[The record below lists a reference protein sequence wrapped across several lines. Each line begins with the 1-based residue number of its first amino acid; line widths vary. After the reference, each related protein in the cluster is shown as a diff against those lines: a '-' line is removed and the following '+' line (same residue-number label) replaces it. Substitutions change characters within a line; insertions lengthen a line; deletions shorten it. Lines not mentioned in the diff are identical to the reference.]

1 MNPIIFS
8 SGIKKIP
15 NLSNFLKD
23 SPAFSFE
30 NSVIGWGFRPTAN
43 KARDY
48 AVKHNLR
55 YIALEDGFLRSIG
68 LGVEGYPPFSLIVD
82 DVGIYYAAEKPSRL
96 EKLITG
102 CSLNDKQAQQ
112 SYQAMA
118 LIREWQ
124 LSKYNHAPCEPIDT
138 EHKNQIVLVI
148 DQTFGDMAVQYGLAD
163 ENSFRQMLQAA
174 LQENPNA
181 EIWVKTHPD
190 VIAGKKRGYLT
201 DLLAQPRVRVI
212 SQDINPP
219 TLLSQVDKVY
229 CVTSQMGFEAL
240 LQGKEVVTFGVP
252 WFAGWGLTDDRHPFV
267 AELIRQKRRMPRD
280 LFELFYA
287 AYFQYCRYIN
297 PFTGEC
303 GDIFDVI
310 HYLIW
315 IKKWQTF
322 LIDDFYCIGLS
333 LWKKNVLKPF
343 FHLPNCRLHFVHS
356 LAKFK
361 KIQLQENAKLLL
373 WGQGNPEVISYAE
386 QHNIPIWRMEDGF
399 IRSVGLGSNLVAPL
413 SLVIDS
419 LGIYFNPQQPSQL
432 ECILQNTQF
441 SENDEFLAKEIQL
454 QLIEANIGKYNVGY
468 TGFSRPNTT
477 KKMIL
482 VPGQV
487 EDDASIRFGSP
498 QCKSNLAL
506 LQRVRAT
513 HPDAYI
519 IYKPH
524 PDVLSGNRTGDI
536 KQEKALM
543 YADQVVTDANILDC
557 IQAVDEVHTMTSLAG
572 FEALLR
578 GKTVYCY
585 GSPFYAHWGLTI
597 DAYDLQRRKR
607 KLTLEQLIAGT
618 LLYYPLYLNP
628 NTMQLTDAK
637 TAIQILLQQREQLK
651 DSGMYKNWLSKKLGK
666 YWYFIRTFWLQ

>member
-1 MNPIIFS
+1 MTPIIFS

-23 SPAFSFE
+23 NPTFSFE
-30 NSVIGWGFRPTAN
+30 NSVVGWGFRPTAN

-48 AVKHNLR
+48 AAKHNLR

-68 LGVEGYPPFSLIVD
+68 LGVDGYPPFSLVVD
-82 DVGIYYAAEKPSRL
+82 DVGIYYAAEKSSRL
-96 EKLITG
+96 EKLIADCT
-102 CSLNDKQAQQ
+102 LNDEQAHQ

-124 LSKYNHAPCEPIDT
+124 LSKYNHAPCEPVAT
-138 EHKNQIVLVI
+138 EHKNQIILVI

-163 ENSFRQMLQAA
+163 ENSFCQMLQAA
-174 LQENPNA
+174 LQENSDA

-201 DLLAQPRVRVI
+201 ELLDQPRVRII

-267 AELIRQKRRMPRD
+267 TELITQQRRNPRT
-280 LFELFYA
+280 LNHVFYA
-287 AYFQYCRYIN
+287 AYFQYSRYIN
-297 PFTGEC
+297 PFTGEA

-310 HYLIW
+310 HYLNW
-315 IKKWQTF
+315 VKHWQSV
-322 LIDDFYCIGLS
+322 LVGDFYCIGLS
-333 LWKKNVLKPF
+333 LWKKTVLKPF
-343 FHLPNCRLHFVHS
+343 FHLPNCRLHFVRS

-361 KIQLQENAKLLL
+361 KIQLDENVKLLL
-373 WGQGNPEVISYAE
+373 WGQGKSAFIAYAE
-386 QHNIPIWRMEDGF
+386 ENNIPVWRMEDGF

-413 SLVIDS
+413 SLVVDP

-432 ECILQNTQF
+432 ESILQNTAF
-441 SENDEFLAKEIQL
+441 SEKDEDLARQIQ
-454 QLIEANIGKYNVGY
+454 QELIQANIGKYNVGSA
-468 TGFSRPNTT
+468 GFVRPNTD
-477 KKMIL
+477 KKVLL

-498 QCKSNLAL
+498 QCQSNLTL
-506 LQRVRAT
+506 LQQVRQS
-513 HPDAYI
+513 HPNTYI

-524 PDVLSGNRTGDI
+524 PDVLSGNRKGHI
-536 KQEKALM
+536 AQEQALT
-543 YADQVVTDANILDC
+543 YADQIVTEANILDC

-585 GSPFYAHWGLTI
+585 GSPFYAHWGLTV
-597 DAYDLQRRKR
+597 DAYALPRRSKR
-607 KLTLEQLIAGT
+607 LTLRQLIAGT

-628 NTMQLTDAK
+628 NTRQLTDAR
-637 TAIQILLQQREQLK
+637 TAIDILLAQKNQLK
-651 DSGMYKNWLSKKLGK
+651 DTGLYKSWLGK
-666 YWYFIRTFWLQ
+666 KFGKYDYFIRTFLLK

>member
-1 MNPIIFS
+1 MTPIIFS

-15 NLSNFLKD
+15 NLSDFLKD
-23 SPAFSFE
+23 SPTFSFE

-55 YIALEDGFLRSIG
+55 YIVLEDGFLRSIG
-68 LGVEGYPPFSLIVD
+68 LGVEGFPPFSLVVD

-96 EKLITG
+96 EKLIAD
-102 CSLNDKQAQQ
+102 CCLNDEQAQQ
-112 SYQAMA
+112 SHRAMA

-124 LSKYNHAPCEPIDT
+124 LSKYNHAPCEPVAT
-138 EHKNQIVLVI
+138 EHKNPTVLVI

-174 LQENPNA
+174 LQENPDA

-201 DLLAQPRVRVI
+201 DLLDQPRVRII

-267 AELIRQKRRMPRD
+267 AELITQQRRKPRS
-280 LFELFYA
+280 LNEVFYA
-287 AYFQYCRYIN
+287 AYFQYSRYIN
-297 PFTGEC
+297 PFTGEV

-310 HYLIW
+310 HYLSW
-315 IKKWQTF
+315 VKHWQSV
-322 LIDDFYCIGLS
+322 LMGDFYCIGLS
-333 LWKKNVLKPF
+333 LWKKTVLKPF
-343 FHLPNCRLHFVHS
+343 FHLPNCRLHFVPS

-361 KIQLQENAKLLL
+361 KIQLRENAKLLL
-373 WGQGNPEVISYAE
+373 WGQGKPEFIAYAE
-386 QHNIPIWRMEDGF
+386 QNNIPIWRMEDGF

-413 SLVIDS
+413 SVVVDP

-432 ECILQNTQF
+432 ESILQNTAF
-441 SENDEFLAKEIQL
+441 SEKDEDLAREIQQ
-454 QLIEANIGKYNVGY
+454 QLIQANIGKYNVGS
-468 TGFSRPNTT
+468 TGFARPNTE
-477 KKMIL
+477 KKVLL

-498 QCKSNLAL
+498 QCQSNLTL
-506 LQRVRAT
+506 LQQVRQA

-524 PDVLSGNRTGDI
+524 PDVLSGNRKGNVA
-536 KQEKALM
+536 QEQALI
-543 YADQVVTDANILDC
+543 YADQIVTEANILDC

-578 GKTVYCY
+578 GKRVYCY

-597 DAYDLQRRKR
+597 DAYALPRRKR
-607 KLTLEQLIAGT
+607 KLTLAQLIAGT

-628 NTMQLTDAK
+628 NTMQLTNAS
-637 TAIQILLQQREQLK
+637 TAVKILLEQKNQLK
-651 DSGMYKNWLSKKLGK
+651 DTGLYKSWLSKKIGK
-666 YWYFIRTFWLQ
+666 YCYFVRTFWLK

>member
-1 MNPIIFS
+1 MSLLIPSFA
-8 SGIKKIP
+8 IKKIP
-15 NLSNFLKD
+15 HLFVFLE
-23 SPAFSFE
+23 SE
-30 NSVIGWGFRPTAN
+30 NIATQKKYILGWGLKFSGKRAIWLGKQL
-43 KARDY
+43 KAP
-48 AVKHNLR
+48 VIL
-55 YIALEDGFLRSIG
+55 IEDGFLRSIG
-68 LGVEGYPPFSLIVD
+68 LGVEGYPPLSLAVD

-96 EKLITG
+96 EKLIAD
-102 CSLNDKQAQQ
+102 CNLNNEQARQ
-112 SYQAMA
+112 SHQAMA

-163 ENSFRQMLQAA
+163 ENSFRQMLQSA
-174 LQENPNA
+174 LQENPDA

-201 DLLAQPRVRVI
+201 DLLDQPRVRII

-267 AELIRQKRRMPRD
+267 AKLIQTKRRISRD
-280 LFELFYA
+280 LATVFYA

-297 PFTGEC
+297 PFTGKS

-310 HYLIW
+310 HYLNW
-315 IKKWQTF
+315 VKHWQSV
-322 LIDDFYCIGLS
+322 LMGDFYCIGLS
-333 LWKKNVLKPF
+333 LWKKTVLKPF

-413 SLVIDS
+413 SLVVDQ

-666 YWYFIRTFWLQ
+666 YWYFIRTFWLK

>member
-1 MNPIIFS
+1 MSLLIPSFA
-8 SGIKKIP
+8 IKKIP
-15 NLSNFLKD
+15 RLFTFLEK
-23 SPAFSFE
+23 E
-30 NSVIGWGFRPTAN
+30 KYLTEKKYIIGWGLKFSGKRAKWLGNFFNYTCI
-43 KARDY
+43 
-48 AVKHNLR
+48 L
-55 YIALEDGFLRSIG
+55 IEDGFLRSIG
-68 LGVEGYPPFSLIVD
+68 LGVEGFPPFSLVVD

-96 EKLITG
+96 EKLIAG
-102 CSLNDKQAQQ
+102 CSLNDEQAQQ
-112 SYQAMA
+112 SHQAMA

-124 LSKYNHAPCEPIDT
+124 LSKYNHAPCEPVVT
-138 EHKNQIVLVI
+138 EHKNPTVLVI

-174 LQENPNA
+174 LQENPDA

-201 DLLAQPRVRVI
+201 DLLNQPRVRII

-267 AELIRQKRRMPRD
+267 AELITQQRRKSRT
-280 LFELFYA
+280 LNEVFYA
-287 AYFQYCRYIN
+287 AYFQYSRYIN
-297 PFTGEC
+297 PFTGET

-310 HYLIW
+310 HYLSW
-315 IKKWQTF
+315 IKHWQSV
-322 LIDDFYCIGLS
+322 LVGDFYCIGLS
-333 LWKKNVLKPF
+333 LWKKTVLKPF
-343 FHLPNCRLHFVHS
+343 FHLPNCRLHFVSS
-356 LAKFK
+356 LTKFK
-361 KIQLQENAKLLL
+361 KIQLRENPKLLL
-373 WGQGNPEVISYAE
+373 WGQGKPEFIAYAE
-386 QHNIPIWRMEDGF
+386 QNNIPIWRMEDGF

-413 SLVIDS
+413 SLVVDP
-419 LGIYFNPQQPSQL
+419 LGIYFNPQQISQL
-432 ECILQNTQF
+432 ESILQNTAF
-441 SENDEFLAKEIQL
+441 SEKDEDLAREIQQ
-454 QLIEANIGKYNVGY
+454 QLIQSNIGKYNVGS
-468 TGFSRPNTT
+468 TGFARPNTD
-477 KKMIL
+477 KKVLL

-498 QCKSNLAL
+498 QCQSNLTL
-506 LQRVRAT
+506 LQQVRQAQ
-513 HPDAYI
+513 PDAYI

-524 PDVLSGNRTGDI
+524 PDVLSGNRKGNI

-557 IQAVDEVHTMTSLAG
+557 IQEVDEVHTMTSLAG

-597 DAYDLQRRKR
+597 DAYTLPRRKR
-607 KLTLEQLIAGT
+607 KLTLSQLIAGT

-628 NTMQLTDAK
+628 NTMQLTNAN
-637 TAIQILLQQREQLK
+637 TAVKILLEQKNQLK
-651 DSGMYKNWLSKKLGK
+651 DTGLYKSWLSKKIGK
-666 YWYFIRTFWLQ
+666 YCYFVRTFWLK